1 MGETQADLCHN
12 TLLIII
18 SRLSFYFNVS
28 EAGAVLCAKASKKY
42 MECNKFIVGSVDGL
56 EAGEIQGKLFTW
68 MWAGQQGRAGQSVSS
83 LMHSYPIG
91 PSFAH
96 MYSCLRT
103 RPDVRSIT
111 PRLFDYVSATQRA
124 AMATLIT
131 PPPNETLNM
140 LALLL

>member
-1 MGETQADLCHN
+1 MCKWITSYSYIPSARVCIASESSLNLNVCIFDAHGRTQADLCHN

-56 EAGEIQGKLFTW
+56 EAGEIQGKVFTW
-68 MWAGQQGRAGQSVSS
+68 MWSNMNSIRAGQRRAGQSASS

-96 MYSCLRT
+96 MYS
-103 RPDVRSIT
+103 P
-111 PRLFDYVSATQRA
+111 
-124 AMATLIT
+124 
-131 PPPNETLNM
+131 
-140 LALLL
+140 